1 MIGGRSS
8 EATINQSLIII
19 STQTI
24 PEIFEKFELI
34 LPVVYGAVN
43 Y

>member
-1 MIGGRSS
+1 MIGGWSS
-8 EATINQSLIII
+8 KATINQSLLII
-19 STQTI
+19 STQMI